1 MTWVVLYMSLYFIVL
16 EFLKVSRNVKM
27 YTNRFKQQVFR
38 EFLTIVPPFLVL
50 ANAITVILW
59 TSKPL

>member
-38 EFLTIVPPFLVL
+38 EVLTIVPPFLVL